1 MFDLYKCCICGGNN
15 RLYVEDT
22 YACSSCSHI
31 FRNLNN
37 ADNLYESGQYRK
49 EHPVSDINNRVGKIQ
64 NLLKIIDSYVS
75 SNNTILDI
83 GSGDGILA
91 QELIN
96 LGKMVSCCELDPF
109 ISNNYHEKINI
120 YIGDFTLLDIPRHDI
135 IIGLDVLEHI
145 KNPALFVKKCNCKYL
160 ILQVPINRKMRTP
173 KTKPDGHYHYFSK
186 SSISYLLND
195 NGFTLDSVEQYNG
208 GILANGEELLV
219 ISKRA

>member
-1 MFDLYKCCICGGNN
+1 MNKCCICKGNN
-15 RLYVEDT
+15 KLYIEDT
-22 YACSSCSHI
+22 YICLSCSHI
-31 FRNLNN
+31 FRDLKSTNI
-37 ADNLYESGQYRK
+37 LYKSGQYRK
-49 EHPVSDINNRVGKIQ
+49 EHPISDVNNRIDKIQ
-64 NLLKIIDSYVS
+64 NLLKIIDVYI
-75 SNNTILDI
+75 SNNNTMLDV

-96 LGKMVSCCELDPF
+96 LGKIVSCCELDPF
-109 ISNNYHEKINI
+109 IANDYHEKINV
-120 YIGDFTLLDIPRHDI
+120 YIGDFTLLDIPQHDI

-145 KNPALFVKKCNCKYL
+145 KNPTSFIKKCNCKYL

-195 NGFTLDSVEQYNG
+195 NGFTLDSVEQYSG

-219 ISKRA
+219 IGTKLK